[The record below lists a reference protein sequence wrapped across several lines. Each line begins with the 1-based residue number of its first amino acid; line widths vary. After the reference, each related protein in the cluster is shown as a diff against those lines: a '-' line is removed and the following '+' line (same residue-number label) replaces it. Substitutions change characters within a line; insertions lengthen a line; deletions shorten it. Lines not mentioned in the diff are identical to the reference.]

1 MEGVG
6 RVIVDEDGRRGR
18 GTGEGGERERE
29 RKNPFIIL
37 CAIRHVP
44 HAWCEEVTLRPHV
57 PHPLLPGDRCAE
69 HGPQEYGPAAGKG
82 HTEEP
87 SVPTRTEYTCRH

>member
-6 RVIVDEDGRRGR
+6 CVIVDEDGRRGR
-18 GTGEGGERERE
+18 GTGEGGGRE
-29 RKNPFIIL
+29 RKNRFIIL
-37 CAIRHVP
+37 SAIRHVP

-57 PHPLLPGDRCAE
+57 PHPLPPGDRCAE

-82 HTEEP
+82 HTEEQ
-87 SVPTRTEYTCRH
+87 SVLTHTEYTCRH

>member
-1 MEGVG
+1 MLLWTRTG
-6 RVIVDEDGRRGR
+6 DGGEEQEQERGERRG
-18 GTGEGGERERE
+18 

-37 CAIRHVP
+37 YAIRHVP
-44 HAWCEEVTLRPHV
+44 HAWSEEVTLRPHV
-57 PHPLLPGDRCAE
+57 PHPLPLGDRCAE

-87 SVPTRTEYTCRH
+87 LVPHTEYTCRH